1 MSGSGYTE
9 PMTKTLKAWLA
20 LLRLPNL
27 FTAPGDP
34 LAGALLAGAALGTS
48 IAWVPAALGAVAS
61 LCLYACGLVANDALG
76 ADEDARERPD
86 RPIPSGRIS
95 RGAALIAACLLNAC
109 ALLAAALA
117 SLPALGVA
125 VALSANVW
133 GYNARARALPGVRP
147 FAMGACRGLSL
158 LLGAAAV
165 ARGDFASAPVLI
177 AAVGLTL
184 HVAAITAIASREV
197 GPEGGVRLPRL
208 VLVSSPVVLLATLAA
223 LALVAWQGWSPS
235 LGRVPTGYACGVTA
249 MAVVW
254 SALWCGLLFG
264 RPGPT
269 AVRRSIAHLVRGIL
283 LVQAAF
289 CATAGLAGE
298 AVSLGLL
305 AAFPVASWVGAWIKG
320 S

>member
-1 MSGSGYTE
+1 M
-9 PMTKTLKAWLA
+9 KQTLQAWLA

-34 LAGALLAGAALGTS
+34 LAGALLAGMALGTPF
-48 IAWVPAALGAVAS
+48 APVPAALGAIAS
-61 LCLYACGLVANDALG
+61 LCLYAAGLVTNDLLG
-76 ADEDARERPD
+76 AAEDARERPD

-95 RGAALIAACLLNAC
+95 RRAALLVACILNSL
-109 ALLAAALA
+109 ALLAAARA

-125 VALSANVW
+125 VTLSLAVW
-133 GYNARARALPGVRP
+133 AYNARLRTISGVRP

-158 LLGAAAV
+158 LLGAATVGGTALT
-165 ARGDFASAPVLI
+165 SAPVLI

-197 GPEGGVRLPRL
+197 GPEGGTRLPRL
-208 VLVSSPVVLLATLAA
+208 LLISSPIVLLATLAA
-223 LALVAWQGWSPS
+223 LNLVAWQGWTPA
-235 LGRVPTGYACGVTA
+235 LGRLPSGYALALTA

-254 SALWCGLLFG
+254 SALWCGLLSG
-264 RPGPT
+264 HPTPT
-269 AVRRSIAHLVRGIL
+269 AVRTSIAHLVRGIL

-289 CATAGLAGE
+289 CAAAGRPGE

-305 AAFPVASWVGAWIKG
+305 AAFPISSWVGAWIKG